1 MKRQL
6 TAFWLIPAKPERELF
21 REIIRILAKQL
32 KAPIFEPHLTLF
44 ATGIASN
51 RAKQILKAIGA
62 MPLQLSIRDVQ
73 CSAEFTRTLFVR
85 FRPNAAL
92 HKFVG
97 EMQER
102 AGQREL
108 KICEPHVSLCYKELP
123 ARAGQELA
131 SMIRLPLC
139 HVLFDSM
146 KAVRCASPTRT
157 AAEVKAWRVI
167 ARKKLTG

>member
-21 REIIRILAKQL
+21 GEIIRILAKEL

-44 ATGIASN
+44 ATGIAST
-51 RAKQILKAIGA
+51 RAKQILKEVAA
-62 MPLQLSIRDVQ
+62 MPLRLSIRDVQ
-73 CSAEFTRTLFVR
+73 CSPEFTRTLFVR

-92 HKFVG
+92 RQFVR

-102 AGQREL
+102 ADQPQM

-123 ARAGQELA
+123 AGVRKELA
-131 SMIRLPLC
+131 STIRLPLRQ
-139 HVLFDSM
+139 VLFDSM

-157 AAEVKAWRVI
+157 GAAVKAWRAI
-167 ARKKLTG
+167 ARKKLAG